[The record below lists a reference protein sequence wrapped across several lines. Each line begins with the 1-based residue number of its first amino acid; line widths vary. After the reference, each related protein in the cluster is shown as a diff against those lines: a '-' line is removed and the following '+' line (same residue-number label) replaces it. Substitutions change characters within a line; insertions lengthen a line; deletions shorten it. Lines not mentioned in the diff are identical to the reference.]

1 MHCACTSHV
10 AGGCHTAAAAGN
22 ASTRATMPVGST
34 ARKADIRNRRFGAL
48 PPPRRAG
55 TLSFRSRGGRAWR
68 PASAANDSD
77 AQPLAGLDDRLEPAD
92 SLRPAAGDALRRLR
106 RVLELVVHHRE
117 LRHVVTGCLEL
128 PGDPA

>member
-34 ARKADIRNRRFGAL
+34 ARTADIRNRRIGAL

-55 TLSFRSRGGRAWR
+55 TLSFRSRGGQAWR
-68 PASAANDSD
+68 PAPAANDSD
-77 AQPLAGLDDRLEPAD
+77 AEPFAGLDDRLQPAD
-92 SLRPAAGDALRRLR
+92 DEGPASGDARPRFRRL
-106 RVLELVVHHRE
+106 LELVH
-117 LRHVVTGCLEL
+117 
-128 PGDPA
+128 D